1 MTFEDCSRGKVRFEV
16 GQSSD
21 FRVSEAGEV
30 ATSRHLSLGK
40 DRAIEA
46 VIYAQDLHTQ
56 QVWKTK
62 LYLLAKSQQV
72 QRQFQVPLNFRKVFL
87 VEIMMTWFLWSLEV
101 EVRQQLSPSQAPSCC
116 VWTPAHEAC
125 FLFAGEAQ

>member
-30 ATSRHLSLGK
+30 SASRRLSLGK
-40 DRAIEA
+40 DRATEA
-46 VIYAQDLHTQ
+46 AVYAQDLHTQ

-62 LYLLAKSQQV
+62 LYLVATSQQV
-72 QRQFQVPLNFRKVFL
+72 R
-87 VEIMMTWFLWSLEV
+87 
-101 EVRQQLSPSQAPSCC
+101 
-116 VWTPAHEAC
+116 
-125 FLFAGEAQ
+125 